1 MMLGSVA
8 KSLAQ
13 RLAQP
18 LPQVF
23 AGRMQG
29 AGPES
34 TGPRMERKEVLMKEM
49 AHWALAWVQSYPE
62 HNRVNS

>member
-1 MMLGSVA
+1 MMRLGTVA
-8 KSLAQ
+8 KS
-13 RLAQP
+13 LAQP

-34 TGPRMERKEVLMKEM
+34 TGPRMERKESTDEGDGSLGSG
-49 AHWALAWVQSYPE
+49 LGSTIP
-62 HNRVNS
+62 